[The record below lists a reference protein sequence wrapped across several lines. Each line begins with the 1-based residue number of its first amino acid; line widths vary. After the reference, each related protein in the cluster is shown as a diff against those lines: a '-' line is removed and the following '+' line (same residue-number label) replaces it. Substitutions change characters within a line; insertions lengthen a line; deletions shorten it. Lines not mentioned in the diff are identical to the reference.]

1 MILCSLAAPVFSPSV
16 ERALRHACAYI
27 FSFANFL
34 PSVSLYREARPFSN
48 PYFSSSSPRHTRCNG
63 VAGLATNVE
72 LLLLAHTLCL
82 SPINVHPRT
91 RDLFPLSL
99 LSPLFSFITS
109 SYPCRSRFA
118 LSCSNQPVARPI
130 FLFISRAFAP
140 SKRRSA
146 YGREF
151 IDSRGRNISSPTIPS
166 PLHSM
171 RFCVLHSVVI
181 IV

>member
-1 MILCSLAAPVFSPSV
+1 MRIYFQFRQFPPV
-16 ERALRHACAYI
+16 C
-27 FSFANFL
+27 
-34 PSVSLYREARPFSN
+34 VSLYREARPFSN

-151 IDSRGRNISSPTIPS
+151 IDSRGRIYLFADDPVTT
-166 PLHSM
+166 PLHAFLRTAFRCVSCM
-171 RFCVLHSVVI
+171 RDA
-181 IV
+181 